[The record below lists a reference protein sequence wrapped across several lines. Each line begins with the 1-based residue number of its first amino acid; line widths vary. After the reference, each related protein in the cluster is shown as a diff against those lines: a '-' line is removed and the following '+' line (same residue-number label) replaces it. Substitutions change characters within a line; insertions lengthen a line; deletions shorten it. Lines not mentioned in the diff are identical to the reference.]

1 MLLLR
6 RLESCSYERIEAM
19 KQILLD
25 EVAQIDEQICTCE
38 AEFDELAEKSYTVK
52 LEKRHGSYE
61 LTLDKVESQN
71 QH

>member
-19 KQILLD
+19 KKILLN
-25 EVAQIDEQICTCE
+25 EITQIDERISKCE

-52 LEKRHGSYE
+52 LEKRHGSYD
-61 LTLDKVESQN
+61 LHLIKLN
-71 QH
+71 RRY